1 MNLEQIKVRIN
12 QYKIDYADST
22 QTAQV
27 VRLEQLIVDLLRIC
41 ESQDD
46 TGKEIGAVL
55 NFAKK
60 IDELKLKFV
69 EEINKPFEE
78 ME

>member
-1 MNLEQIKVRIN
+1 MTLQEIKARIN
-12 QYKIDYADST
+12 QYKIDYSEST

-27 VRLEQLIVDLLRIC
+27 VRLEEMIKSLMELC
-41 ESQDD
+41 EGQDD
-46 TGKEIGAVL
+46 TGREIGAVL

-69 EEINKPFEE
+69 EELNKPFEE

>member
-12 QYKIDYADST
+12 QYKLDYSDST

-46 TGKEIGAVL
+46 TGREIGAVL